1 MSEKPSSGKPGGVP
15 FESDDAGEQ
24 QLWRDLEGLPQE
36 APSQRL
42 RRRFYDEL
50 EHADRRMDRRRRW
63 LSLFSAPGLAAA
75 LGCVVVGVMIGLLL
89 RTSRA
94 PEHSE
99 LAQLQQQ
106 VAILNRNLVL
116 DRLENDSA
124 SKRLLGVI
132 EAGDLAGHDPEVMR
146 ALLERAVDDR
156 VHSVR
161 TAAID
166 AIGPRLGTPAV
177 GDELMASLE
186 NAESPLVQ
194 LALADMVLRYGNPKQ
209 LEQLLRLS
217 ERGRLHPDVAQ
228 HVKTSV
234 SRNRV

>member
-1 MSEKPSSGKPGGVP
+1 MSDKRKSGVP
-15 FESDDAGEQ
+15 FESDDAAEQ
-24 QLWRDLEGLPQE
+24 QLWSDLEGLPQE

-50 EHADRRMDRRRRW
+50 EQADRRMHRRRRW
-63 LSLFSAPGLAAA
+63 LGWITAPGLAAA
-75 LGCVVVGVMIGLLL
+75 MGCLFVGVMVGLLL
-89 RTSRA
+89 RNPPAANHT
-94 PEHSE
+94 E
-99 LAQLQQQ
+99 LAELQQQ

-132 EAGDLAGHDPEVMR
+132 EASDLAGRDPEVTR

-161 TAAID
+161 SAAID

-186 NAESPLVQ
+186 KSESPLVQ
-194 LALADMVLRYGNPKQ
+194 LALADLVLRYGNPNQ

-217 ERGRLHPDVAQ
+217 DRGLLHPDVAK
-228 HVKTSV
+228 HVKSSV

>member
-1 MSEKPSSGKPGGVP
+1 MSEKRKSGVP

-24 QLWRDLEGLPQE
+24 QLWNELGSLPQE
-36 APSQRL
+36 APSQKL

-50 EHADRRMDRRRRW
+50 EHADRRMHRRRQW
-63 LSLFSAPGLAAA
+63 LGVFGAPGWLAAI
-75 LGCVVVGVMIGLLL
+75 GCLFVGVVIGLLL
-89 RTSRA
+89 RSAPSGTNRA
-94 PEHSE
+94 EF
-99 LAQLQQQ
+99 AQLQQQ

-116 DRLENDSA
+116 DRLENDSP

-132 EAGDLAGHDPEVMR
+132 EASGLAEHDPEVSR

-161 TAAID
+161 SAAID

-177 GDELMASLE
+177 GDELMASLTK
-186 NAESPLVQ
+186 AESPLVQ
-194 LALADMVLRYGNPKQ
+194 LALADLVLRYGNPQQ
-209 LEQLLRLS
+209 LEQLMRLS
-217 ERGRLHPDVAQ
+217 DDAKLHPDVAK

-234 SRNRV
+234 ARNRV